1 MAIRSGRVGVRPDQ
15 VDAYGRIKN
24 NGGGG
29 GTIDVD
35 GALST
40 TSTNPVQNRVITNA
54 LNEKVNANALAQ
66 VATTG
71 DYGDL
76 LNKPDIPTKTSDLTN
91 DSGFLTSAPVLS
103 VNNKTGAVVLT
114 ASDVGAMPSGGNV
127 VISVNSK
134 TGAVV
139 LSASDIGAVP
149 VGTDIVNTVNGNTG
163 TVTVPTIP
171 AGGGANYVLCKN
183 SANDYDCYWNSRT
196 LASLAVK
203 VFTTPTISSLPY
215 TMNASGVSPID
226 VVVNSVL
233 SKPSAQTGDWTITT
247 GYDSITI
254 SGSISGSTTV
264 TLYLETM

>member
-54 LNEKVNANALAQ
+54 LNEKINASALAQ

-71 DYGDL
+71 DYDDL
-76 LNKPDIPTKTSDLTN
+76 LDKPDIPTKTSDLTN
-91 DSGFLTSAPVLS
+91 DSGFLTSAPVTS

-114 ASDVGAMPSGGNV
+114 ASDVGAIPSGGNV
-127 VISVNSK
+127 VNSVNSM
-134 TGAVV
+134 TGSVI
-139 LSASDIGAVP
+139 LTASDVGAVP
-149 VGTDIVNTVNGNTG
+149 SNTDLVNSVNGNTG
-163 TVTVPTIP
+163 AVTVPTIP
-171 AGGGANYVLCKN
+171 AGGGANWVLCKN
-183 SANDYDCYWNSRT
+183 SANDYDCYWNNRT
-196 LASLAVK
+196 LASMAVK
-203 VFTTPTISSLPY
+203 VIEVPSFSSLPL
-215 TMNASGVSPID
+215 TVNDTDIQPGL

-233 SKPSAQTGDWTITT
+233 SNPSAQTGDWTVTT
-247 GYDSITI
+247 DWEQLTI
-254 SGSISGSTTV
+254 SGSISGTTSL
-264 TLYLETM
+264 TLYLEAM